1 MDRKTVAVA
10 RPGAAAAAG
19 RRLHVLECVGNAI
32 VGGMERWVE
41 RLVGQ
46 LPRDRFRVSLLCPY
60 EGRFSATLRALGAEV
75 FCVPMPED
83 PCWSAV
89 QVVQAL
95 VRSSGVDL
103 LHAHLPNAHALAGL
117 VSRLTDVPLL
127 STIHGRQLT
136 LLDLEVHRA
145 VHSHLSVVCRH
156 SYYHALGLGVDMRR
170 LSCEPNGV
178 DTHGFHPGPRP
189 AQGLR
194 ARLGLAQEAPLV
206 GFVGRL
212 SPEKGP
218 EQFLRAVSLLQEG
231 LPEATRFV
239 MVGEGPMQ
247 AALEAEQARLGLGQ
261 RVLLTGHWDDMP
273 GLYRELDL
281 LVSTSHSEAM
291 PLALMEGMASG
302 LPVLATRVGG
312 IPEIVQHGLSGWLV
326 AARDIEDIAGRVRQM
341 LAQPGL
347 RQRMGAAARQDMVE
361 RLDLGPS
368 LDRVATLMQALARP
382 AYEPHR
388 LEDVSVLGR
397 AS

>member
-10 RPGAAAAAG
+10 RPGAAATAG
-19 RRLHVLECVGNAI
+19 RRIHVLECVGNAI

-41 RLVGQ
+41 RLVAQ
-46 LPRDRFRVSLLCPY
+46 LPTERFRISLLCPY
-60 EGRFSATLRALGAEV
+60 EGRFSAAMRALGAEV

-83 PCWSAV
+83 PCWSAA

-117 VSRLTDVPLL
+117 VSRLSDVPLL
-127 STIHGRQLT
+127 STIHGRQIT

-156 SYYHALGLGVDMRR
+156 SYYHALGMGVDMRR

-178 DTHGFHPGPRP
+178 DTRCFHPGPRP

-194 ARLGLAQEAPLV
+194 ARLGLTQDAPLV

-231 LPEATRFV
+231 LPECTRFV
-239 MVGEGPMQ
+239 MVGEGPMR
-247 AALEAEQARLGLGQ
+247 ALLEAELARLGLGQ
-261 RVLLTGHWDDMP
+261 RVLLAGHWDDMP
-273 GLYRELDL
+273 ALYRELDL
-281 LVSTSHSEAM
+281 LVSASHSEAM

-302 LPVLATRVGG
+302 LPVVATRVGG
-312 IPEIVQHGLSGWLV
+312 IPEIVQHGISGWLV

-341 LAQPGL
+341 LTQPEL

-368 LDRVATLMQALARP
+368 LDRVAALMQALARP
-382 AYEPHR
+382 AHEPHR
-388 LEDVSVLGR
+388 LEDVSAVGR

>member
-1 MDRKTVAVA
+1 
-10 RPGAAAAAG
+10 
-19 RRLHVLECVGNAI
+19 VGNAI

-117 VSRLTDVPLL
+117 VSRLSDVPLL
-127 STIHGRQLT
+127 STIHGRQIT

-156 SYYHALGLGVDMRR
+156 SYYHALGIGVDMRR

-178 DTHGFHPGPRP
+178 DTRCFHPGPRTV
-189 AQGLR
+189 AGLR
-194 ARLGLAQEAPLV
+194 AHLGLAQDSPLV

-218 EQFLRAVSLLQEG
+218 EQFLRAVSLLQQG
-231 LPEATRFV
+231 LPETTRFV
-239 MVGEGPMQ
+239 MVGEGPMKAQ
-247 AALEAEQARLGLGQ
+247 LELELERLRLGP
-261 RVLLTGHWDDMP
+261 RVLLAGHWDDMP
-273 GLYRELDL
+273 ALYRELDV

-302 LPVLATRVGG
+302 LPVVATRVGG
-312 IPEIVQHGLSGWLV
+312 VPEIVQHGISGWLV
-326 AARDIEDIAGRVRQM
+326 AARDIEDIAGRVRQ
-341 LAQPGL
+341 LLGQPQL
-347 RQRMGAAARQDMVE
+347 RQHMGAAARQDMVD

-368 LDRVATLMQALARP
+368 LDRVAALMQSLARP
-382 AYEPHR
+382 AHEPHR
-388 LEDVSVLGR
+388 LEDVSAIGR

>member
-10 RPGAAAAAG
+10 KPGAAGAAG
-19 RRLHVLECVGNAI
+19 RRIHVLEFVGNAI

-41 RLVGQ
+41 RLLEH
-46 LPRDRFRVSLLCPY
+46 LPRERFRVSLLCPY
-60 EGRFSATLRALGAEV
+60 EGRFSATMRALGAEV

-83 PCWSAV
+83 PTWSAV
-89 QVVQAL
+89 QMVQAL

-117 VSRLTDVPLL
+117 VSRLCDLPLL
-127 STIHGRQLT
+127 STIHGRQIT

-156 SYYHALGLGVDMRR
+156 SYYHALGIGVDMRR

-178 DTHGFHPGPRP
+178 DTRCFQPGPRP
-189 AQGLR
+189 SAGLR
-194 ARLGLAQEAPLV
+194 ARLGLSQEAPLV

-231 LPEATRFV
+231 LPDATRFV
-239 MVGEGPMQ
+239 MVGEGPMKAQ
-247 AALEAEQARLGLGQ
+247 LEAERARLGLGA
-261 RVLLTGHWDDMP
+261 RVQLAGHWDDMA
-273 GLYRELDL
+273 GLYHELDL
-281 LVSTSHSEAM
+281 LVCTSHSEAM
-291 PLALMEGMASG
+291 PLALMEAMASG
-302 LPVLATRVGG
+302 LPVVATRVGG

-341 LAQPGL
+341 LTQAEL
-347 RQRMGAAARQDMVE
+347 RQHMGAAARQDMVE
-361 RLDLGPS
+361 RLDLRPS
-368 LDRVATLMQALARP
+368 LDRVAALMQSLARP
-382 AYEPHR
+382 AHEPHR
-388 LEDVSVLGR
+388 LEDVSALGR